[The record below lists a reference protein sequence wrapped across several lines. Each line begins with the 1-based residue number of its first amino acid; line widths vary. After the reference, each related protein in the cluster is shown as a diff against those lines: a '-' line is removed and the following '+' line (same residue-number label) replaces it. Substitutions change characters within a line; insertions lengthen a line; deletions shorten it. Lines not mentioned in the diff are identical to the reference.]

1 MENCQQEFPSTLCVS
16 ELKRKQLQKSIY
28 CHVCVTRAKVF
39 FYRLQCR
46 GTVPR
51 LIKEPIDLT
60 TEHLLQLDMEMN
72 GEHTKLLMPWMV
84 YLLYIF
90 CLVQGTVALLLSC
103 HYALDMG
110 REMNLIW
117 LRLFGKAILQHMLGF
132 EMIKLILLVT
142 SSTLLHRDWVSIT

>member
-1 MENCQQEFPSTLCVS
+1 
-16 ELKRKQLQKSIY
+16 
-28 CHVCVTRAKVF
+28 
-39 FYRLQCR
+39 
-46 GTVPR
+46 
-51 LIKEPIDLT
+51 
-60 TEHLLQLDMEMN
+60 MEMN